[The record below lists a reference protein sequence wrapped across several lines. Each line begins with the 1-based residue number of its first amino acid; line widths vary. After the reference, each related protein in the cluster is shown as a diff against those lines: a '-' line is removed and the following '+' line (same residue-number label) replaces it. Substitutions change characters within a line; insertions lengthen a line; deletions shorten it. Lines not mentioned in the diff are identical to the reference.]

1 MSTVKVNAIRGVGA
15 SSDAITIHNTD
26 GTSTLS
32 SGSKLNNCS
41 TDGTTNLTVSDGN
54 LVIGTAGHGIDFSAT
69 SGTGSSELLH
79 DYEQGTFTPTV
90 IPSGSAGTIS
100 YTDQYGWYIR
110 VGNCVSTWIMLNF
123 TQSGTSGNLQVGSLP
138 FAASSSCH
146 GDIGVFQCNDMENSW
161 ASNVGQFNAYL
172 AASKTYMEFRG
183 TKDNGAAVAYLDM
196 QDMQFMRVQI
206 NYRTD

>member
-69 SGTGSSELLH
+69 SGTGS
-79 DYEQGTFTPTV
+79 
-90 IPSGSAGTIS
+90 
-100 YTDQYGWYIR
+100 
-110 VGNCVSTWIMLNF
+110 
-123 TQSGTSGNLQVGSLP
+123 
-138 FAASSSCH
+138 
-146 GDIGVFQCNDMENSW
+146 
-161 ASNVGQFNAYL
+161 
-172 AASKTYMEFRG
+172 
-183 TKDNGAAVAYLDM
+183 
-196 QDMQFMRVQI
+196 
-206 NYRTD
+206 